1 MKKLLI
7 ILFLIV
13 PVFIGSSAFKFIIKS
28 GKVTVSSNNKD
39 SKIFVDN
46 EEIGVGSCTLNVERG
61 IHQVVLQTPGY
72 KNTYYCLFSSQD
84 ATNLD
89 EGNKINDRKE
99 HEKFIEILCVKLKI
113 KDKNKDY
120 ISEKVHWEKDIDAAI
135 IAADKR
141 QKSEANQEEV
151 IELKN
156 NKNKGASLNGEKTEN
171 PNDVIF
177 IGNLYKTLK
186 KSGFI
191 DTVNKVFADNNNTL
205 VLEGEVRRVVHYSI
219 NKSLDNYEKVKLDL
233 VWYIENTYEEKIDSI
248 STQILSGDFSSY
260 STYYQKYKSS
270 SMENY
275 ESKMFNDAIEI
286 SYLNLY
292 KDPTFAKYINQEK
305 DFTISDPLLSLAA
318 PKNAVVDKTDASLA
332 SVIVK
337 TGRGHGSGFAI
348 TQNGFII
355 TNYHVIAGKIGD
367 KQSSIKI
374 ITANGDELEGKVVRY
389 NKYRDLA
396 LIKVDKEFEKAFKL
410 TNVKSF
416 KNLDLVYTIGTPKS
430 VELGQSVSSGVI
442 SNERKNNN
450 NNLLQLGMSVNTGN
464 SGGPVFDNNGILH
477 GVIEAKLI
485 GNNTEGVAFAIPA
498 YLIQEYLNLK
508 Y

>member
-1 MKKLLI
+1 
-7 ILFLIV
+7 
-13 PVFIGSSAFKFIIKS
+13 
-28 GKVTVSSNNKD
+28 
-39 SKIFVDN
+39 
-46 EEIGVGSCTLNVERG
+46 
-61 IHQVVLQTPGY
+61 
-72 KNTYYCLFSSQD
+72 
-84 ATNLD
+84 
-89 EGNKINDRKE
+89 
-99 HEKFIEILCVKLKI
+99 
-113 KDKNKDY
+113 
-120 ISEKVHWEKDIDAAI
+120 
-135 IAADKR
+135 
-141 QKSEANQEEV
+141 
-151 IELKN
+151 
-156 NKNKGASLNGEKTEN
+156 
-171 PNDVIF
+171 
-177 IGNLYKTLK
+177 
-186 KSGFI
+186 
-191 DTVNKVFADNNNTL
+191 
-205 VLEGEVRRVVHYSI
+205 
-219 NKSLDNYEKVKLDL
+219 
-233 VWYIENTYEEKIDSI
+233 
-248 STQILSGDFSSY
+248 
-260 STYYQKYKSS
+260 
-270 SMENY
+270 MENY